1 MTAEPGGGG
10 PERGAPPPRSTPSL
24 HRRVERLLQSGDMR
38 LIYGMAVPLLI
49 VVGLVIALAISG
61 QTWLVIPLILVVII
75 LTAVVMI
82 GISQMLGDDENDEE
96 DADRPPPEQRG

>member
-1 MTAEPGGGG
+1 MTTEPG
-10 PERGAPPPRSTPSL
+10 PPDRSVPPL

-49 VVGLVIALAISG
+49 VVGLIIALAISG

-82 GISQMLGDDENDEE
+82 GIGQMLGDEDEDEE
-96 DADRPPPEQRG
+96 EEADRPPQPGR